1 VTAARGAPRSPA
13 GRSSV
18 RSEPTGPVLTVDA
31 LIADATLGVVL
42 IRRGRPPFAGRWA
55 LPGGFVERGE
65 TCEAA
70 CAREARE
77 ETGLEVVPLAAAGV
91 YSDPARDPRC
101 HTCSIVYLCRVV
113 GGRLRGGDDAAAA
126 RWFAD
131 LTGVALAFDHARILA
146 DAGFLPRRS

>member
-1 VTAARGAPRSPA
+1 MTSRRHAPQSRVGGPPARHA
-13 GRSSV
+13 
-18 RSEPTGPVLTVDA
+18 PTGPVLTVDA
-31 LIADATLGVVL
+31 LIADPCRGVLL

-77 ETGLEVVPLAAAGV
+77 ETGLQVVPVAVAGV
-91 YSDPARDPRC
+91 YSDPARDPRF
-101 HTCSIVYLCRVV
+101 HTCSVVYLCRVV
-113 GGRLRGGDDAAAA
+113 GGRLSGGDDAAEA

-131 LTGVALAFDHARILA
+131 LTGVALAFDHARILT
-146 DAGFLPRRS
+146 DAGFLPLRS

>member
-1 VTAARGAPRSPA
+1 MTARRPRFGPELRLRQA
-13 GRSSV
+13 
-18 RSEPTGPVLTVDA
+18 GPVLTVDA
-31 LIADATLGVVL
+31 LIADPQLGVVL

-55 LPGGFVERGE
+55 LPGGFVEDGE

-70 CAREARE
+70 CVREARE
-77 ETGLEVVPLAAAGV
+77 ETGLEVATVAVAGV
-91 YSDPARDPRC
+91 YSDPARDPRF
-101 HTCSIVYLCRVV
+101 HTCSVVFLCGVV

-146 DAGFLPRRS
+146 DAGFLPRR

>member
-1 VTAARGAPRSPA
+1 MTARRVASRPRPGPDSRP
-13 GRSSV
+13 RQV
-18 RSEPTGPVLTVDA
+18 GPVLTVDA
-31 LIADATLGVVL
+31 LIADPQLGVVL

-55 LPGGFVERGE
+55 LPGGFVEDGE

-77 ETGLEVVPLAAAGV
+77 ETGLEVAPVALAGV
-91 YSDPARDPRC
+91 YSDPARDPRF
-101 HTCSIVYLCRVV
+101 HTCSVVFVCRVV
-113 GGRLRGGDDAAAA
+113 GGRLRGGDDASAA

-146 DAGFLPRRS
+146 DAGFLPRR